1 MLHFILCL
9 KSRTKGEKPVD
20 KAHQTEEVLSA
31 KQIYKNMFLPFWAR
45 LKYSDIISMQ
55 QFQENV
61 LY

>member
-31 KQIYKNMFLPFWAR
+31 KQIYKNMF
-45 LKYSDIISMQ
+45 YISMQ